1 MELGR
6 AFQLVDD
13 LLDLTGDPA
22 MGKPRGTDV
31 HDGKMTLPIIHALTM
46 LHGSE
51 YEHFTDVLTNFSDE
65 RWGEFTELMHKA
77 GSLHYVRQL
86 IENHIER
93 ALNALEELPESRART
108 LMAELTK
115 MSERRRT

>member
-1 MELGR
+1 MSMMER
-6 AFQLVDD
+6 C
-13 LLDLTGDPA
+13 
-22 MGKPRGTDV
+22 
-31 HDGKMTLPIIHALTM
+31 
-46 LHGSE
+46 
-51 YEHFTDVLTNFSDE
+51 NFSDE
-65 RWGEFTELMHKA
+65 RWGEFTELIDKA
-77 GSLHYVRQL
+77 GSLQYVRQL